1 MEYTELDEVRVK
13 TYGGRIGKVEKVIY
27 EMVDGK
33 ETDNV
38 YCYEMEIDGISGYV
52 VYPDEIDE

>member
-13 TYGGRIGKVEKVIY
+13 TYRGRIGTVEKVSY
-27 EMVDGK
+27 EMVNGE

-38 YCYEMEIDGISGYV
+38 YSYEM
-52 VYPDEIDE
+52 

>member
-1 MEYTELDEVRVK
+1 MEYTELDEVRIK

-27 EMVDGK
+27 EMVNVE

-38 YCYEMEIDGISGYV
+38 YCYEMDIFYMCTMYDDRIESEI
-52 VYPDEIDE
+52 

>member
-1 MEYTELDEVRVK
+1 MGYYTEGEEVRV
-13 TYGGRIGKVEKVIY
+13 YNGRIGVIDKVIF

-38 YCYEMEIDGISGYV
+38 YCYEMTIDGVSDYM
-52 VYPDEIDE
+52 VYPADIEE

>member
-1 MEYTELDEVRVK
+1 MEFTELDEVRVR
-13 TYGGRIGKVEKVIY
+13 GRIGTVEKVIY

-38 YCYEMEIDGISGYV
+38 YASDNCNV
-52 VYPDEIDE
+52 VIYNNDII

>member
-1 MEYTELDEVRVK
+1 MEYTELDELRVK

-27 EMVDGK
+27 EMVNGE

-38 YCYEMEIDGISGYV
+38 YCYEMEIDGVHRCV